1 MTTVRRGLPR
11 IRGGEAWPPAGV
23 VAASALDAD
32 AAPEVVAPGV
42 VERASA
48 EPAAAPGVVERAER
62 DETRSVPDGVSS
74 RAPAAS
80 SLNDP
85 VGASVSSA
93 AAPGGAAAVAS
104 SDPATGSVLRRG
116 LPRVA
121 GGEPWPPSG
130 APVPGLVSSTPGV
143 VERAATPG
151 VVERAATPGVVER
164 AERDETRSVPDGVS
178 SQAPEASSLND
189 PVGAAASSAAVASS
203 APATG
208 SVLRRG
214 LPRVAGGEPWPPAGT
229 VVVVAERDDARQVPD
244 GVSSRAPVASSLND
258 PVGSVASSRNDP
270 VGATGSAVVVR
281 PDVSAPLPF
290 TRTVWNGSAP
300 RHVAAEPATSKLRPT
315 WPQAIGGLFAAAG
328 LAVLA
333 GAAIAI
339 VRAFLSLPFMQ
350 DFLTTYPG
358 EYHLPAGAPVG
369 IPGWIGWQHFF
380 NVFLMTLIIRSGLRV
395 RSEKRP
401 TAFWTPRGNPKGKI
415 SLTLW
420 FHQGLDLLWII
431 NGVIF
436 VVLLFVTGQWMRI
449 VPTSW
454 DVFPNALSAALQYVS
469 FDWPTEN
476 GWVNYNSLQQ
486 LAYFTIVFLAAPVA
500 IATGFRMSG
509 LWPKKAAG
517 LSKAYPIEIARA
529 LHFPTMLF
537 FTAFIVVHVALVLL
551 TGMLRNLNHMFA
563 AQDAVTWTGFWVFVL
578 SLVVI
583 AAGWAAARPLV
594 LAPIAKLFG
603 QVSGR

>member
-1 MTTVRRGLPR
+1 MATLRRGLPR
-11 IRGGEAWPPAGV
+11 TPGGDAWPPAGV
-23 VAASALDAD
+23 VASDALAPAD
-32 AAPEVVAPGV
+32 AASGDERSVAADSAAPSAPAAGGSPSAASVVTSVGEDVAPKAAEQATTV
-42 VERASA
+42 SASA
-48 EPAAAPGVVERAER
+48 DRLREGSGAAAGGSPLRRGLPRVSGGEPWPPAGVAVPGGAASVPAPVVQADAARTAEAPQASSSAPAATPA
-62 DETRSVPDGVSS
+62 
-74 RAPAAS
+74 APAAS
-80 SLNDP
+80 APDLP
-85 VGASVSSA
+85 SA
-93 AAPGGAAAVAS
+93 ERATAPGTS
-104 SDPATGSVLRRG
+104 LRRG

-121 GGEPWPPSG
+121 GG
-130 APVPGLVSSTPGV
+130 
-143 VERAATPG
+143 
-151 VVERAATPGVVER
+151 
-164 AERDETRSVPDGVS
+164 D
-178 SQAPEASSLND
+178 
-189 PVGAAASSAAVASS
+189 
-203 APATG
+203 
-208 SVLRRG
+208 
-214 LPRVAGGEPWPPAGT
+214 PWPPAGSVRAST
-229 VVVVAERDDARQVPD
+229 APAAVSEVLEQAAPGAPSAAPIPEPATAEPAAAQ
-244 GVSSRAPVASSLND
+244 A
-258 PVGSVASSRNDP
+258 
-270 VGATGSAVVVR
+270 ATSAVAPAVVPR

-300 RHVAAEPATSKLRPT
+300 RRVSAEPAPSKLRPT

-369 IPGWIGWQHFF
+369 LPAWIGWQHFF

-420 FHQGLDLLWII
+420 FHQGLDLLWIL
-431 NGVIF
+431 NGVVFI
-436 VVLLFVTGQWMRI
+436 VLLFVTGQWMRL

-454 DVFPNALSAALQYVS
+454 EVFPNALSAALQYVS

-486 LAYFTIVFLAAPVA
+486 LAYFTVVFLAAPVA

-509 LWPKKAAG
+509 LWPKKAEG
-517 LSKAYPIEIARA
+517 LSKAYPIEVARA

-537 FTAFIVVHVALVLL
+537 FVAFIVVHVALVLL

-563 AQDAVTWTGFWVFVL
+563 AQDAVTWTGFWVFLL
-578 SLVVI
+578 SLAVI
-583 AAGWAAARPLV
+583 AGGWIAARPLV

>member
-1 MTTVRRGLPR
+1 MATLRRGLPR
-11 IRGGEAWPPAGV
+11 TRGGEGWPPAGV
-23 VAASALDAD
+23 VAAGIETEVGAVAEPVGAAVAD
-32 AAPEVVAPGV
+32 TVTAVVG
-42 VERASA
+42 ERAPA
-48 EPAAAPGVVERAER
+48 EPPR
-62 DETRSVPDGVSS
+62 DETRHGADDVSS
-74 RAPAAS
+74 PTPAAS
-80 SLNDP
+80 SLNDL
-85 VGASVSSA
+85 VGAA
-93 AAPGGAAAVAS
+93 TAS
-104 SDPATGSVLRRG
+104 T
-116 LPRVA
+116 
-121 GGEPWPPSG
+121 PSG
-130 APVPGLVSSTPGV
+130 A
-143 VERAATPG
+143 
-151 VVERAATPGVVER
+151 
-164 AERDETRSVPDGVS
+164 
-178 SQAPEASSLND
+178 
-189 PVGAAASSAAVASS
+189 
-203 APATG
+203 
-208 SVLRRG
+208 VLRRG
-214 LPRVAGGEPWPPAGT
+214 LPRVAGGEPWPPAGAAGVLAAASPVPELVEESD
-229 VVVVAERDDARQVPD
+229 VVVSEASKGATTAAVPVTARTSPAAAAVTAPAQAGFALRRGLPRVVGGEPWPPAGTAAVVAESV
-244 GVSSRAPVASSLND
+244 VAPAATEATVVA
-258 PVGSVASSRNDP
+258 VAQAAP
-270 VGATGSAVVVR
+270 AIAVAPL

-300 RHVAAEPATSKLRPT
+300 RRLATEPAASKLRPT

-420 FHQGLDLLWII
+420 FHQGLDLLWIV

-454 DVFPNALSAALQYVS
+454 DVFPNALSALLQYVS

-509 LWPKKAAG
+509 LWPKKAEG

-529 LHFPTMLF
+529 VHFPTMLF

-583 AAGWAAARPLV
+583 AGGWVAARPLV
-594 LAPIAKLFG
+594 LAPIAKMFG

>member
-1 MTTVRRGLPR
+1 MATLRRGLPR
-11 IRGGEAWPPAGV
+11 TPGGDAWPPAGV
-23 VAASALDAD
+23 VASDARASADVASGD
-32 AAPEVVAPGV
+32 ERSVAVDSAALSVPAAGESLSPASVATSVGEDVAPGAAEHATAV
-42 VERASA
+42 SASA
-48 EPAAAPGVVERAER
+48 
-62 DETRSVPDGVSS
+62 
-74 RAPAAS
+74 
-80 SLNDP
+80 DP
-85 VGASVSSA
+85 LREGSA
-93 AAPGGAAAVAS
+93 AAAGGS
-104 SDPATGSVLRRG
+104 PLRRG
-116 LPRVA
+116 LPRVR
-121 GGEPWPPSG
+121 GGEPWPPTGVAVPGGAASAP
-130 APVPGLVSSTPGV
+130 APVVQAD
-143 VERAATPG
+143 AA
-151 VVERAATPGVVER
+151 RI
-164 AERDETRSVPDGVS
+164 AEA
-178 SQAPEASSLND
+178 SQAS
-189 PVGAAASSAAVASS
+189 SS
-203 APATG
+203 APAATAAAPAASAVDIPSAERTTASG
-208 SVLRRG
+208 TSLRRG
-214 LPRVAGGEPWPPAGT
+214 LPRVAGGEPWPPAGS
-229 VVVVAERDDARQVPD
+229 VRAVA
-244 GVSSRAPVASSLND
+244 AP
-258 PVGSVASSRNDP
+258 
-270 VGATGSAVVVR
+270 AVVSEVPEQAAPAVPIAATSAAAIAEPATAEAATSEAATSVVRR

-300 RHVAAEPATSKLRPT
+300 RRVSAEPAPSRLRPT

-369 IPGWIGWQHFF
+369 LPAWIGWQHFF

-420 FHQGLDLLWII
+420 FHQGLDLLWIL
-431 NGVIF
+431 NGVVFI
-436 VVLLFVTGQWMRI
+436 VLLFVTGQWMRL

-454 DVFPNALSAALQYVS
+454 EVFPNALSAALQYVS

-486 LAYFTIVFLAAPVA
+486 LAYFTVVFLAAPVA

-509 LWPKKAAG
+509 LWPKKAEG
-517 LSKAYPIEIARA
+517 LSKAYPIEVARA

-537 FTAFIVVHVALVLL
+537 FVAFIVVHVALVLL

-563 AQDAVTWTGFWVFVL
+563 AQDAVTWTGFWVFLL
-578 SLVVI
+578 SLAVI
-583 AAGWAAARPLV
+583 AGGWIAARPLV

>member
-1 MTTVRRGLPR
+1 ST
-11 IRGGEAWPPAGV
+11 EATE
-23 VAASALDAD
+23 AA
-32 AAPEVVAPGV
+32 VVAPAV
-42 VERASA
+42 
-48 EPAAAPGVVERAER
+48 AAPA
-62 DETRSVPDGVSS
+62 P
-74 RAPAAS
+74 APAA
-80 SLNDP
+80 P
-85 VGASVSSA
+85 AT
-93 AAPGGAAAVAS
+93 AVA
-104 SDPATGSVLRRG
+104 A
-116 LPRVA
+116 
-121 GGEPWPPSG
+121 
-130 APVPGLVSSTPGV
+130 
-143 VERAATPG
+143 
-151 VVERAATPGVVER
+151 
-164 AERDETRSVPDGVS
+164 
-178 SQAPEASSLND
+178 
-189 PVGAAASSAAVASS
+189 
-203 APATG
+203 
-208 SVLRRG
+208 
-214 LPRVAGGEPWPPAGT
+214 
-229 VVVVAERDDARQVPD
+229 
-244 GVSSRAPVASSLND
+244 
-258 PVGSVASSRNDP
+258 
-270 VGATGSAVVVR
+270 R
-281 PDVSAPLPF
+281 PDVSTPLPF

-300 RHVAAEPATSKLRPT
+300 RRAVAEPAASKLRPT
-315 WPQAIGGLFAAAG
+315 WPQAISGLFAAAG

-333 GAAIAI
+333 GAAIVL

-380 NVFLMTLIIRSGLRV
+380 NVFLMTLIIRSGLQV
-395 RSEKRP
+395 RTQKRP

-420 FHQGLDLLWII
+420 FHQGLDLLWIV

-509 LWPKKAAG
+509 LWPKKAEG
-517 LSKAYPIEIARA
+517 LSKAYPIELARA
-529 LHFPTMLF
+529 VHFPTMLF

-563 AQDAVTWTGFWVFVL
+563 SQDAVTWTGFWVFVL

-583 AAGWAAARPLV
+583 AGGWLAARPLV
-594 LAPIAKLFG
+594 IAPIAKVFG

>member
-11 IRGGEAWPPAGV
+11 TRGGEAWPPAGV
-23 VAASALDAD
+23 VVAGAEVSATALAD
-32 AAPEVVAPGV
+32 ERAVEMENAAPSAPTAAGSISSSPSSASGV
-42 VERASA
+42 EK
-48 EPAAAPGVVERAER
+48 AAPM
-62 DETRSVPDGVSS
+62 
-74 RAPAAS
+74 
-80 SLNDP
+80 
-85 VGASVSSA
+85 VGGEAKSISVSA
-93 AAPGGAAAVAS
+93 DPARDVPGAAAA
-104 SDPATGSVLRRG
+104 GSALRRG
-116 LPRVA
+116 LPRIA
-121 GGEPWPPSG
+121 GGEPWPPAG
-130 APVPGLVSSTPGV
+130 AAPVLMTTPAAPA
-143 VERAATPG
+143 VEG
-151 VVERAATPGVVER
+151 
-164 AERDETRSVPDGVS
+164 
-178 SQAPEASSLND
+178 
-189 PVGAAASSAAVASS
+189 SAAVAPSAASASTIEASAATAATPATAASSS
-203 APATG
+203 APMSAGAPAATG
-208 SVLRRG
+208 SALRRG

-229 VVVVAERDDARQVPD
+229 AAA
-244 GVSSRAPVASSLND
+244 VSAGAVTD
-258 PVGSVASSRNDP
+258 PSAT
-270 VGATGSAVVVR
+270 GATEVAAVAPAATAGVAAAPSTAVAAR

-300 RHVAAEPATSKLRPT
+300 RHIAAEPAPSKLRPT
-315 WPQAIGGLFAAAG
+315 WTQALGGLFAAAG

-333 GAAIAI
+333 GAAIVL

-350 DFLTTYPG
+350 DFLTAYPG

-380 NVFLMTLIIRSGLRV
+380 NIFLMTLIIRSGLRV
-395 RSEKRP
+395 RTEKRP

-420 FHQGLDLLWII
+420 FHQGLDLLWIV

-436 VVLLFVTGQWMRI
+436 VVLLFATGQWMRI

-500 IATGFRMSG
+500 IVTGFRMSG
-509 LWPKKAAG
+509 LWPKKAEG
-517 LSKAYPIEIARA
+517 LSKAYPIEVARA

-537 FTAFIVVHVALVLL
+537 FVAFIIVHVALVLL

-583 AAGWAAARPLV
+583 AGGWFAARPLV
-594 LAPIAKLFG
+594 LAPIAKVFG

>member
-1 MTTVRRGLPR
+1 MAASVP
-11 IRGGEAWPPAGV
+11 
-23 VAASALDAD
+23 VAAA
-32 AAPEVVAPGV
+32 
-42 VERASA
+42 
-48 EPAAAPGVVERAER
+48 
-62 DETRSVPDGVSS
+62 
-74 RAPAAS
+74 
-80 SLNDP
+80 
-85 VGASVSSA
+85 
-93 AAPGGAAAVAS
+93 GGTAAAVA
-104 SDPATGSVLRRG
+104 AQNGSALRRG
-116 LPRVA
+116 LPRLA
-121 GGEPWPPSG
+121 GG
-130 APVPGLVSSTPGV
+130 
-143 VERAATPG
+143 
-151 VVERAATPGVVER
+151 
-164 AERDETRSVPDGVS
+164 D
-178 SQAPEASSLND
+178 
-189 PVGAAASSAAVASS
+189 
-203 APATG
+203 
-208 SVLRRG
+208 
-214 LPRVAGGEPWPPAGT
+214 PWPPAGT
-229 VVVVAERDDARQVPD
+229 VVVESAAEPAPSEASEPAAVAPAVMDEAA
-244 GVSSRAPVASSLND
+244 APAAPSTAVA
-258 PVGSVASSRNDP
+258 
-270 VGATGSAVVVR
+270 TR

-300 RHVAAEPATSKLRPT
+300 RRLAAEPASRPRPT

-339 VRAFLSLPFMQ
+339 VRALCSLPFLQ

-509 LWPKKAAG
+509 LWPKKAEG

-529 LHFPTMLF
+529 VHFPTMLF

-583 AAGWAAARPLV
+583 AGGWAAARPLV
-594 LAPIAKLFG
+594 LAPIAKVFG

>member
-11 IRGGEAWPPAGV
+11 TRGGEAWPPAGV
-23 VAASALDAD
+23 VAAVAEVIATAPADERAAEMENTAPSAPVAAESISSPASSASGMEN
-32 AAPEVVAPGV
+32 AAPMVGGDTKSIS
-42 VERASA
+42 ASA
-48 EPAAAPGVVERAER
+48 DPAR
-62 DETRSVPDGVSS
+62 DT
-74 RAPAAS
+74 A
-80 SLNDP
+80 
-85 VGASVSSA
+85 
-93 AAPGGAAAVAS
+93 GAAAA
-104 SDPATGSVLRRG
+104 GSVLRRG
-116 LPRVA
+116 LPRTA
-121 GGEPWPPSG
+121 GGEPWPPEG
-130 APVPGLVSSTPGV
+130 ASVSPVPELVEGTRPAVADASTGL
-143 VERAATPG
+143 AAT
-151 VVERAATPGVVER
+151 AAP
-164 AERDETRSVPDGVS
+164 
-178 SQAPEASSLND
+178 
-189 PVGAAASSAAVASS
+189 AVAS
-203 APATG
+203 APAGPANAPAAALAQAG
-208 SVLRRG
+208 SALRRG
-214 LPRVAGGEPWPPAGT
+214 LPRVGGGDPWPPAGT
-229 VVVVAERDDARQVPD
+229 AAAVSAGAVA
-244 GVSSRAPVASSLND
+244 APAAIAATTAAEATVAAPAAPSTA
-258 PVGSVASSRNDP
+258 VA
-270 VGATGSAVVVR
+270 AR

-300 RHVAAEPATSKLRPT
+300 RRAVAEPAASKLRPT
-315 WPQAIGGLFAAAG
+315 WLQAIGGLFAAAG

-333 GAAIAI
+333 GAAIVL

-358 EYHLPAGAPVG
+358 EYHLPEGAPVG

-380 NVFLMTLIIRSGLRV
+380 NVFLMTLIIRSGLQV
-395 RSEKRP
+395 RTQKRP

-420 FHQGLDLLWII
+420 FHQGLDLLWIV

-500 IATGFRMSG
+500 IVTGFRMSG
-509 LWPKKAAG
+509 LWPKKAEG
-517 LSKAYPIEIARA
+517 LSKAYPIELARA
-529 LHFPTMLF
+529 VHFPTMLF

-563 AQDAVTWTGFWVFVL
+563 SQDAVTWTGFWVFVL

-583 AAGWAAARPLV
+583 AGGWLAARPLV
-594 LAPIAKLFG
+594 IAAIAKVFG

>member
-1 MTTVRRGLPR
+1 MATLRRGLPR
-11 IRGGEAWPPAGV
+11 TRGGEAWPPAGV
-23 VAASALDAD
+23 AVAGALGTAAGAVGTVAPGD
-32 AAPEVVAPGV
+32 AAPRDDRLVELENAAPSVPGAA
-42 VERASA
+42 ESISLAQGAAAGMENAAPRAGEAAESISASA
-48 EPAAAPGVVERAER
+48 DPARDAGVGATAGGSTLRRGLPRVTGGDPWPPAGALAAGAAAGMGAASEPPRALSETEADAQNTAGALHAPAAA
-62 DETRSVPDGVSS
+62 T
-74 RAPAAS
+74 APAA
-80 SLNDP
+80 
-85 VGASVSSA
+85 
-93 AAPGGAAAVAS
+93 AAVGPAAS
-104 SDPATGSVLRRG
+104 ELDIASTAGIGSALRRG

-121 GGEPWPPSG
+121 GG
-130 APVPGLVSSTPGV
+130 
-143 VERAATPG
+143 
-151 VVERAATPGVVER
+151 
-164 AERDETRSVPDGVS
+164 D
-178 SQAPEASSLND
+178 
-189 PVGAAASSAAVASS
+189 
-203 APATG
+203 
-208 SVLRRG
+208 
-214 LPRVAGGEPWPPAGT
+214 PWPPAGT
-229 VVVVAERDDARQVPD
+229 AVLVEAAVESTPSEAAGIAVIEPDLASDTASALATAPAVPTAAVA
-244 GVSSRAPVASSLND
+244 
-258 PVGSVASSRNDP
+258 
-270 VGATGSAVVVR
+270 TR

-300 RHVAAEPATSKLRPT
+300 RHLAAEPASRPRPT

-339 VRAFLSLPFMQ
+339 VRALCSLPFMQ

-509 LWPKKAAG
+509 LWPKKAEG

-529 LHFPTMLF
+529 VHFPTMLF

-583 AAGWAAARPLV
+583 AGGWAAARPLV
-594 LAPIAKLFG
+594 LAPIAKVFG

>member
-11 IRGGEAWPPAGV
+11 TRGGEAWPPAGV
-23 VAASALDAD
+23 VAAVAEVIATAPADERAAEMENTAPSAPVAAESISSPASSASGMEN
-32 AAPEVVAPGV
+32 AAPMVGGDTKSIS
-42 VERASA
+42 ASA
-48 EPAAAPGVVERAER
+48 DPAR
-62 DETRSVPDGVSS
+62 DT
-74 RAPAAS
+74 A
-80 SLNDP
+80 
-85 VGASVSSA
+85 
-93 AAPGGAAAVAS
+93 GAAAA
-104 SDPATGSVLRRG
+104 GSVLRRG
-116 LPRVA
+116 LPRI
-121 GGEPWPPSG
+121 
-130 APVPGLVSSTPGV
+130 
-143 VERAATPG
+143 
-151 VVERAATPGVVER
+151 
-164 AERDETRSVPDGVS
+164 
-178 SQAPEASSLND
+178 
-189 PVGAAASSAAVASS
+189 
-203 APATG
+203 
-208 SVLRRG
+208 
-214 LPRVAGGEPWPPAGT
+214 AGGEPWPPAGASASLVPELVEGT
-229 VVVVAERDDARQVPD
+229 RPAVADASTGLAATAAPAVASAPAGPANAPAAALAQAGSALRRGLPRVGGGAPWPPAGTALVVAESAIEP
-244 GVSSRAPVASSLND
+244 ASSD
-258 PVGSVASSRNDP
+258 ATESAAVAP
-270 VGATGSAVVVR
+270 AAPAATSTAVAAR

-300 RHVAAEPATSKLRPT
+300 RRAVAEPAASKLRPT
-315 WPQAIGGLFAAAG
+315 WLQAIGGLFAAAG

-333 GAAIAI
+333 GAAIVL

-358 EYHLPAGAPVG
+358 EYHLPEGAPVG

-380 NVFLMTLIIRSGLRV
+380 NVFLMTLIIRSGLQV
-395 RSEKRP
+395 RTQKRP

-420 FHQGLDLLWII
+420 FHQGLDLLWIV

-500 IATGFRMSG
+500 IVTGFRMSG
-509 LWPKKAAG
+509 LWPKKAEG
-517 LSKAYPIEIARA
+517 LSKAYPIELARA
-529 LHFPTMLF
+529 VHFPTMLF

-563 AQDAVTWTGFWVFVL
+563 SQDAVTWTGFWVFVL

-583 AAGWAAARPLV
+583 AGGWLAARPLV
-594 LAPIAKLFG
+594 IAAIAKVFG

>member
-1 MTTVRRGLPR
+1 M
-11 IRGGEAWPPAGV
+11 
-23 VAASALDAD
+23 
-32 AAPEVVAPGV
+32 
-42 VERASA
+42 
-48 EPAAAPGVVERAER
+48 
-62 DETRSVPDGVSS
+62 
-74 RAPAAS
+74 
-80 SLNDP
+80 
-85 VGASVSSA
+85 SA
-93 AAPGGAAAVAS
+93 AALTSIGAPG
-104 SDPATGSVLRRG
+104 ATGSALRRG
-116 LPRVA
+116 LPR
-121 GGEPWPPSG
+121 
-130 APVPGLVSSTPGV
+130 
-143 VERAATPG
+143 
-151 VVERAATPGVVER
+151 
-164 AERDETRSVPDGVS
+164 
-178 SQAPEASSLND
+178 AS
-189 PVGAAASSAAVASS
+189 
-203 APATG
+203 
-208 SVLRRG
+208 
-214 LPRVAGGEPWPPAGT
+214 GGEPWPPAGT
-229 VVVVAERDDARQVPD
+229 VAVVAESVVAPATMDATAIAV
-244 GVSSRAPVASSLND
+244 APTA
-258 PVGSVASSRNDP
+258 PE
-270 VGATGSAVVVR
+270 TAVVAR
-281 PDVSAPLPF
+281 PDVSVPLPF

-300 RHVAAEPATSKLRPT
+300 RHPAAEPAASKLRPT
-315 WPQAIGGLFAAAG
+315 GLQAIGGLFAAAG
-328 LAVLA
+328 LAVAA
-333 GAAIAI
+333 GAAIVL
-339 VRAFLSLPFMQ
+339 VRAFLSLSFMQ

-380 NVFLMTLIIRSGLRV
+380 NIFLMALIIRSGLRV

-420 FHQGLDLLWII
+420 FHQGLDLLWIV

-436 VVLLFVTGQWMRI
+436 VVLLFVTGQWMRL

-517 LSKAYPIEIARA
+517 LSKAYPIEVARA

-563 AQDAVTWTGFWVFVL
+563 SQDVVSWTGFWVFVL

-583 AAGWAAARPLV
+583 AGGWVAARPLV

-603 QVSGR
+603 NVSGR